1 MGTPAAVTSLL
12 RAWRGGDPKALNEL
26 MPIVYD
32 QLRSIAGSYFK
43 SENSGHTLQATA
55 VVHEAFIRLAG
66 SDVEWQDRVHFLAI
80 AARTMR
86 RILVDYARNR
96 SRARRGGGEVPFS
109 LDEALVIS
117 SEPDDR
123 VVELDQALTSLAA
136 FDPRKAGILEM
147 LYFGGLTYAET
158 AGALDISEATVHREL
173 KLARA
178 WLRHELRHELLQER
192 KE

>member
-1 MGTPAAVTSLL
+1 
-12 RAWRGGDPKALNEL
+12 

-43 SENSGHTLQATA
+43 AENPGHTLQATA
-55 VVHEAFIRLAG
+55 VVHEAFLRLAG
-66 SDVEWQDRVHFLAI
+66 SGVEWQDRVHFLAI

-86 RILVDYARNR
+86 RILVDHARNR
-96 SRARRGGGEVPFS
+96 RRARRGGGEVPFS
-109 LDEALVIS
+109 LDEALVVAA
-117 SEPDDR
+117 EPDDR
-123 VVELDQALTSLAA
+123 VVDLDRALTDLAV
-136 FDPRKAGILEM
+136 FDARKAGILEM

-178 WLRHELRHELLQER
+178 WLRHELRQGSPE
-192 KE
+192 

>member
-1 MGTPAAVTSLL
+1 MGSQAAVTSLL
-12 RAWRGGDPKALNEL
+12 RAWREGDAEALNDL

-32 QLRSIAGSYFK
+32 QLRLIAGSYFR
-43 SENSGHTLQATA
+43 SERSGNTLQATA

-66 SDVEWQDRVHFLAI
+66 SEVEWQDRVHFLAI

-86 RILVDYARNR
+86 RILVDHAR
-96 SRARRGGGEVPFS
+96 SRRRDRRGGGEVAFS
-109 LDEALVIS
+109 LDEALVVS

-123 VVELDQALTSLAA
+123 VVALDDALTTLTAMDA
-136 FDPRKAGILEM
+136 RKATILEM
-147 LYFGGLTYAET
+147 LYFGGLTYPEI

-178 WLRHELRHELLQER
+178 FLKHELKQER
-192 KE
+192 KP

>member
-12 RAWRGGDPKALNEL
+12 HAWREGDREALDRL

-32 QLRSIAGSYFK
+32 QLRSIAGSCFK
-43 SENSGHTLQATA
+43 AENPGHTLQATA
-55 VVHEAFIRLAG
+55 VVHEAFLRLAG

-86 RILVDYARNR
+86 RILVDHARGR
-96 SRARRGGGEVPFS
+96 RRARRGSGEIPFS
-109 LDEALVIS
+109 LDEALVLSSES

-123 VVELDQALTSLAA
+123 VVDLDEALSRLAL

-178 WLRHELRHELLQER
+178 WLRHELA
-192 KE
+192 